1 MFLLVFLRL
10 FLREPQRFSA
20 NSAFSCVLRVRLS
33 LFARVGVPCPVS
45 SSPKSPSPDPHADP
59 ADLPFED
66 ALAKLEEIIER
77 MEQRDAGLE
86 ESLQGYEQG
95 VRLIRRCRDVLKQ
108 AETRVEE
115 LNKML
120 QKDAA
125 GGGAGGGQG

>member
-1 MFLLVFLRL
+1 MK
-10 FLREPQRFSA
+10 PNPKFSD
-20 NSAFSCVLRVRLS
+20 STPS
-33 LFARVGVPCPVS
+33 LDGAELQE
-45 SSPKSPSPDPHADP
+45 
-59 ADLPFED
+59 LPFED

-115 LNKML
+115 LNKLL
-120 QKDAA
+120 QKDSS

>member
-1 MFLLVFLRL
+1 MK
-10 FLREPQRFSA
+10 P
-20 NSAFSCVLRVRLS
+20 NSK
-33 LFARVGVPCPVS
+33 S
-45 SSPKSPSPDPHADP
+45 SDSTPSSDGADLHE
-59 ADLPFED
+59 LPFED

-115 LNKML
+115 LNKLL
-120 QKDAA
+120 QKDSS